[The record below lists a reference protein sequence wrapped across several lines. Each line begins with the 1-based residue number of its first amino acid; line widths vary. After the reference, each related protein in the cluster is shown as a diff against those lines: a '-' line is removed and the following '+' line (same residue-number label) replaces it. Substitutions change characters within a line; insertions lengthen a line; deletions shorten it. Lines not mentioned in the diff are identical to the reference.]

1 MVWLRSLYTI
11 VLIFF
16 CTNLGLSLFN
26 IIKYVYPMKE
36 RSKLILLFYGLILV
50 SNVCYITIYIHLDIT
65 PRKSDPFQLR
75 VSGSMCLYDVLAM
88 IGSLSMLALGWLR
101 TLDGLSGMASD
112 RHNVPT
118 DAFYTRHFL
127 S

>member
-11 VLIFF
+11 VLICF

-50 SNVCYITIYIHLDIT
+50 SNVCYIIVYLHLDIT
-65 PRKSDPFQLR
+65 PRKADPFQLR
-75 VSGSMCLYDVLAM
+75 
-88 IGSLSMLALGWLR
+88 
-101 TLDGLSGMASD
+101 
-112 RHNVPT
+112 
-118 DAFYTRHFL
+118 
-127 S
+127 